1 MVDALILAGGE
12 SSDGLSKLSNEP
24 YEALIGIAGKPMVTF
39 VAEAL
44 AKSQLVQRIFIIGPA
59 IELSRCDFPENSTI
73 VQGGQSLQETIKL
86 GMSAVNQEEKVL
98 VVTCDIPLLT
108 EPAIKHFLESCQ
120 RVDADLY
127 YPVIEKKISER
138 DYPGNKRT
146 YVKFKEGLF
155 TGGNIFLVN
164 PRIVPSGLQQANYLF
179 ENRKNPLKLCQF
191 LGITFVLRFFFGQ
204 LSLQAVAERASKLL
218 QIRGA
223 VIQSPFAEVGMDVD
237 KPSDLE
243 LVRNTFSVR
252 V

>member
-12 SSDGLSKLSNEP
+12 SSEGLSKLSNES
-24 YEALIGIAGKPMVTF
+24 YEALICIAGKPMVTF

-59 IELSRCDFPENSTI
+59 VELSRCTFPNHSTI
-73 VQGGQSLQETIKL
+73 IQGGQSLQENIKL
-86 GMSAVNQEEKVL
+86 GMAAVNQEAKTL

-108 EPAIKHFLESCQ
+108 EPAIKHFLDSCQ
-120 RVDADLY
+120 KVVADLY

-164 PRIVPSGLQQANYLF
+164 PKIVKSGLQQANYLL
-179 ENRKNPLKLCQF
+179 ENRKNPLRLCRF
-191 LGITFVLRFFFGQ
+191 LGFTFVVQFFFGQ
-204 LSLQAVAERASKLL
+204 LSLQAVAERASRLL
-218 QIRGA
+218 HIRGA
-223 VIQSPFAEVGMDVD
+223 VIQSPYAEVGMDVD

-243 LVRNTFSVR
+243 LVRNSFSVKA
-252 V
+252 